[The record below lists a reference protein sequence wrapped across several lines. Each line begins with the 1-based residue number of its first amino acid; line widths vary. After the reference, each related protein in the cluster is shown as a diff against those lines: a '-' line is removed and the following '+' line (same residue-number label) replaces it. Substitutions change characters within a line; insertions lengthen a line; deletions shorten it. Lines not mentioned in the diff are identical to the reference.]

1 MRDLLEEFCNMWLFF
16 LCICL
21 NLQYLRITYIPYYK
35 QECII
40 SWMGNKRKTTPPHP
54 HPPKNIIVYFK
65 DQMLNLLELQ

>member
-1 MRDLLEEFCNMWLFF
+1 MRDLPEEFCNMWLFF

-35 QECII
+35 NALFPEWVTNVKQPLP
-40 SWMGNKRKTTPPHP
+40 TP